1 MTLQTWR
8 CGMDKSLVDRLE
20 KLEQRTAEHSDASL
34 LSNEELMKI
43 ISDDL
48 GYVPT
53 DLEIVQMFVDDSD
66 AGEGRTE

>member
-1 MTLQTWR
+1 
-8 CGMDKSLVDRLE
+8 MDKSLLDRLE
-20 KLEQRTAEHSDASL
+20 KLERRTAEHSDASL

-48 GYVPT
+48 GYLPT
-53 DLEIVQMFVDDSD
+53 DLEIVQMVVDDSD